1 MLEKSRFIV
10 NYNSRFLDILLNG
23 TPNIFAINS
32 KEFLSTIT
40 FYDRLDT
47 AKPMK
52 MKITFIYP
60 KIIDELL
67 LK

>member
-10 NYNSRFLDILLNG
+10 NYNSRFFDILLNG
-23 TPNIFAINS
+23 TPNIFAISS

-47 AKPMK
+47 AKL
-52 MKITFIYP
+52 MKIKINFIFP
-60 KIIDELL
+60 KLIDELL
-67 LK
+67 L

>member
-23 TPNIFAINS
+23 NPNIFAINS

-40 FYDRLDT
+40 FYDRVDT
-47 AKPMK
+47 AKTMK
-52 MKITFIYP
+52 TTITFIYP
-60 KIIDELL
+60 KPTDELL
-67 LK
+67 

>member
-23 TPNIFAINS
+23 NLNIFAINS

-47 AKPMK
+47 AKLI
-52 MKITFIYP
+52 KIAVTFISP
-60 KIIDELL
+60 KFIDELL
-67 LK
+67 V

>member
-23 TPNIFAINS
+23 TPNIFAISS
-32 KEFLSTIT
+32 KYFLSTIT

-47 AKPMK
+47 AKLI
-52 MKITFIYP
+52 KIAVTFISP
-60 KIIDELL
+60 KFIDELL
-67 LK
+67 L